1 MIKQLTL
8 MFLAGVLVSLIV
20 ESHHLGLLYTN
31 NQSFFYIIG
40 YLIGYS
46 LLLMMISLFLAAIP
60 RIIYWAMKI
69 KKPPKFFILGWT
81 MWVLIIIALA
91 TNQLYNIA
99 THPEPTS
106 TNLSTENQNAAQNVY
121 KLVSGSIYTIKST
134 DAKNKTITSG
144 GAVAVSKDY
153 LATNCHIIINPKNI
167 SVLINHEKKQAE
179 LYSAHNDLCII
190 SIKGVSFTPV
200 KMRRAKTVEIGEE
213 VYAVGNPERIEKTI
227 SDGIISN
234 KLDVR
239 GLIILQTNASI
250 SHGSSG

>member
-121 KLVSGSIYTIKST
+121 KLVSGSIYHK
-134 DAKNKTITSG
+134 K
-144 GAVAVSKDY
+144 
-153 LATNCHIIINPKNI
+153 HPNP
-167 SVLINHEKKQAE
+167 
-179 LYSAHNDLCII
+179 
-190 SIKGVSFTPV
+190 
-200 KMRRAKTVEIGEE
+200 
-213 VYAVGNPERIEKTI
+213 
-227 SDGIISN
+227 
-234 KLDVR
+234 
-239 GLIILQTNASI
+239 
-250 SHGSSG
+250 